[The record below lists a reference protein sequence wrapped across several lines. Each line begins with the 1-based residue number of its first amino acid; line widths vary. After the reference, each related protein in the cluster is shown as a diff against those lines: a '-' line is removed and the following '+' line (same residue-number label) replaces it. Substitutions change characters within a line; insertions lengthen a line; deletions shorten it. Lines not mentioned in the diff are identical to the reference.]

1 MLADPDVISWILK
14 SLIIFGHM
22 TVCAVGFLGLY
33 TLNVYDGFILYSVW
47 W

>member
-22 TVCAVGFLGLY
+22 TVTDCMCCRIFRAVYFEC
-33 TLNVYDGFILYSVW
+33 V
-47 W
+47 